1 MWMCADRLRTST
13 QARPYH
19 AHKAWDKLSFQLR
32 SLIEF
37 ERIFWQFWSF
47 FHLVSRNKFATWRPG
62 DVCTLQS
69 KLFYFLLKKTTKILV
84 KRMSALLTGSESD
97 VARVLS
103 NQSVDAMAEIIRQSE
118 EEPCVRESI
127 LSLEE
132 DANNFVSYFTS
143 LLVT

>member
-1 MWMCADRLRTST
+1 
-13 QARPYH
+13 
-19 AHKAWDKLSFQLR
+19 
-32 SLIEF
+32 
-37 ERIFWQFWSF
+37 
-47 FHLVSRNKFATWRPG
+47 
-62 DVCTLQS
+62 
-69 KLFYFLLKKTTKILV
+69 
-84 KRMSALLTGSESD
+84 MSALLTGSESD